1 MPIVAEFAFDKQDLE
16 LKIIGTDLVTLFLER
31 QSLELPNKE

>member
-16 LKIIGTDLVTLFLER
+16 LKIIGTNLSKLFLER
-31 QSLELPNKE
+31 ESLDLPNKE